1 MTKTVPGKVSRL
13 RFLLCRSLGLFAR
26 HSQLRL
32 RGHADR
38 DRAGAISGP
47 QLLVAVLGA
56 IWLYQVLAMKRFY
69 RQGWVLAL
77 GKFVLVSTVY
87 GTVFL
92 LPAVGAVLAISLM
105 DL

>member
-1 MTKTVPGKVSRL
+1 MLIAIVL
-13 RFLLCRSLGLFAR
+13 AQFLDRS
-26 HSQLRL
+26 
-32 RGHADR
+32 
-38 DRAGAISGP
+38 P
-47 QLLVAVLGA
+47 VLVAVLGA

-69 RQGWVLAL
+69 RQGWGLAL

-92 LPAVGAVLAISLM
+92 LPAVGAVLAFSLM